1 MGNKVTSQVAQI
13 EGEVK
18 NLERALTT
26 SEEERA
32 VKDGQIKTIKE
43 EIAHQADMVAKL
55 VKEKKSFG
63 DQKQKTEEDI
73 QSMEDKCNHLS
84 KIKGKLEQS
93 LDEAEDAV
101 EREKKAKN
109 DVEKSKKKLEGDL
122 KLTQEAVGE
131 LDRMKSEL
139 NQSLARKEKE
149 YQALAAKIEDE
160 GTLGNKYQKQIKEL
174 QSRLEEVDE
183 ELQIERSYRAKADK
197 SRAILK
203 KDIEDIA
210 TRLEEVGANTSTQ
223 VELNK
228 KREAELA
235 RIKAE
240 LDELNISHE
249 GLLAGMRL
257 KHNNTMSDMGEQ
269 IDSLNNSKLKAEKDK
284 AGMERD
290 LADSRANLE
299 EAVKSRAELERTG
312 KLMHASIVDSNQ
324 KLDEIAR
331 TLNEADS
338 TKKRLHVE
346 NQDLNRQIEELE
358 NSIATMNKNKVSLST
373 QLEDTKRLAD
383 SEAKDKSNLLTKF
396 KHLTT
401 DLETLKDKIEN
412 THLQKSD
419 IMKSLSKAQS
429 EIQLWKSRY
438 ETEGLGRVDELEC
451 GNSKLKSRVGEA
463 EETVDAL
470 QAKLLNVE
478 KSKNRIAQEL
488 DECAMEYERAHA
500 AAIIVENRAKSYDKV
515 LAEWHVKAADLA
527 SEIDASHSENRNYSS
542 ELFRVKAAQEEAL
555 DQLDV
560 VKRENKNLADE
571 IKDLLDQL
579 GEGGRSIHELDKTRR
594 RLEVEKEELQAA
606 LEEAEATL
614 EMEENKVLRAQL
626 ELAQVK
632 QEIDRRVAEKDEEFE
647 NTRKNHGR
655 AMDSLAASLES
666 EQMAKGEAF
675 RIKKKLEG
683 TINELE
689 IAVDHANK
697 ANAEGMK
704 AIKRYQGQLRDTIQ
718 AFESEAQLR
727 QKVTDQVGIA
737 ERKATALAGEMDEAR
752 ALLDAAERSKHQLD
766 SDLSDAR
773 FSINEMQS
781 INSKEMAGK
790 RAIEGTLHTCQA
802 EIDSLLQA
810 AKNSEEKS
818 KHAMVD
824 SARLADELRAE
835 QDHTNSESRTKRALE
850 AQLGEMETRLA
861 DAEEAAMRSGK
872 AAMSKLELRIRE
884 LEVELGNTQTH
895 TSECMKG
902 YQRTERKLKKLL
914 LSILPSLGRL
924 SKNLRR
930 QRTAQSLPT

>member
-1 MGNKVTSQVAQI
+1 M
-13 EGEVK
+13 
-18 NLERALTT
+18 
-26 SEEERA
+26 
-32 VKDGQIKTIKE
+32 
-43 EIAHQADMVAKL
+43 
-55 VKEKKSFG
+55 
-63 DQKQKTEEDI
+63 
-73 QSMEDKCNHLS
+73 
-84 KIKGKLEQS
+84 
-93 LDEAEDAV
+93 
-101 EREKKAKN
+101 N
-109 DVEKSKKKLEGDL
+109 DVEKTKRKIEGDL
-122 KLTQEAVGE
+122 KLTQEAVGDLE
-131 LDRMKSEL
+131 RVKTEL

-183 ELQIERSYRAKADK
+183 ELQIERSYRAKAEK
-197 SRAILK
+197 SRSILK

-210 TRLEEVGANTSTQ
+210 ARLEEAGANTSTQ

-515 LAEWHVKAADLA
+515 LAEWQVKAADLA

-579 GEGGRSIHELDKTRR
+579 
-594 RLEVEKEELQAA
+594 
-606 LEEAEATL
+606 
-614 EMEENKVLRAQL
+614 EMEDVPSTNWTNR
-626 ELAQVK
+626 
-632 QEIDRRVAEKDEEFE
+632 DVAWRP
-647 NTRKNHGR
+647 RK
-655 AMDSLAASLES
+655 
-666 EQMAKGEAF
+666 
-675 RIKKKLEG
+675 
-683 TINELE
+683 
-689 IAVDHANK
+689 
-697 ANAEGMK
+697 
-704 AIKRYQGQLRDTIQ
+704 
-718 AFESEAQLR
+718 
-727 QKVTDQVGIA
+727 
-737 ERKATALAGEMDEAR
+737 
-752 ALLDAAERSKHQLD
+752 RS
-766 SDLSDAR
+766 
-773 FSINEMQS
+773 
-781 INSKEMAGK
+781 
-790 RAIEGTLHTCQA
+790 C
-802 EIDSLLQA
+802 
-810 AKNSEEKS
+810 
-818 KHAMVD
+818 
-824 SARLADELRAE
+824 
-835 QDHTNSESRTKRALE
+835 
-850 AQLGEMETRLA
+850 
-861 DAEEAAMRSGK
+861 
-872 AAMSKLELRIRE
+872 RE
-884 LEVELGNTQTH
+884 L
-895 TSECMKG
+895 
-902 YQRTERKLKKLL
+902 
-914 LSILPSLGRL
+914 
-924 SKNLRR
+924 
-930 QRTAQSLPT
+930 